1 MLFLSQKV
9 ILAEGWTRRLIAF
22 CSGAV
27 GVLALAPFSFF
38 PAFFVPMTVAVWLI
52 DGSADATRWASLRRA
67 AGAGWWLGFGYFVA
81 GLWWLGVAFLTEADR
96 FAWALPLGVLGLPA
110 GLALFTALGFALARL
125 LWSPGVAR
133 LFALAA
139 GLSLAE
145 YLRGHVLTGFPWND
159 FGMALGSNLV
169 FAQFASVAG
178 LYGLTALSVLLF
190 SAPALLGK
198 GWSHRRALVLSLAG
212 FVALALF
219 GAARLLNKSETA
231 QGVKLR
237 IVQAN
242 VANDEFRADRRSE
255 LLERYLKLSD
265 RATSPRTTG
274 VSDVTH
280 VVWPESVFPFILSR
294 DPASLAAIGAR
305 MQNAVLFAGAARAET
320 DARRTRYFNALAV
333 IRHGEISEY
342 FDKMHLTP
350 FGEYMPF
357 ADLLARLG
365 VTQFA
370 WSPGDFDAGE
380 YSRLLSAPGLPA
392 VLPLICYEAIFPEE
406 VAKRLSDTGARPGLM
421 LNVTNDGWFGVTTG
435 PYQHLA
441 QARLRAVEQGLPM
454 VRSANTGVSA
464 IIDPFGRILG
474 STSLGIEAV
483 LDGSLP
489 KALPATYYS
498 QHWRLAPAV
507 AWLIV
512 LLGALM
518 RRGNI

>member
-1 MLFLSQKV
+1 MLFLSHKV

-22 CSGAV
+22 FSGAI

-52 DGSADATRWASLRRA
+52 DGSSGETRWAGVRRA

-110 GLALFTALGFALARL
+110 GLAIFTGLGFALARL
-125 LWSPGVAR
+125 MWSPGSAR
-133 LFALAA
+133 IFALAA
-139 GLSLAE
+139 GLSAAE
-145 YLRGHVLTGFPWND
+145 WLRGHVLTGFPWND
-159 FGMALGSNLV
+159 FGMALGGNLV
-169 FAQFASVAG
+169 FAQAASVIG
-178 LYGLTALSVLLF
+178 LYGLTVLSVLLF

-198 GWSHRRALVLSLAG
+198 GHSSRRALVLTLFG

-219 GAARLLNKSETA
+219 GVARLQGKTEFVK
-231 QGVKLR
+231 GVKLR

-242 VANDEFRADRRSE
+242 VANDEFRFDRRAE

-265 RATSPRTTG
+265 RSTSPQTTG

-294 DPASLAAIGAR
+294 DPLSLSTIASR
-305 MQNAVLFAGAARAET
+305 MQNAILFTGAARAQVEGSHT
-320 DARRTRYFNALAV
+320 KYFNALAV
-333 IRHGEISEY
+333 IQQGEIKDY

-357 ADLLARLG
+357 ADLLARAG
-365 VTQFA
+365 VTQFV
-370 WSPGDFDAGE
+370 WSPGAFDAGE
-380 YSRLLSAPGLPA
+380 YSRLLLAPGLPA
-392 VLPLICYEAIFPEE
+392 ALPLICYEAIFPEE
-406 VAKRLSDTGARPGLM
+406 VAKRLSESSARPGLM

-435 PYQHLA
+435 PYQHLS

-454 VRSANTGVSA
+454 VRSANTGISA
-464 IIDPFGRILG
+464 IVDPFGRILD
-474 STSLGIEAV
+474 STSLGIEAI

-512 LLGALM
+512 FLGALI
-518 RRGNI
+518 RPRNI